1 MLQAADHLD
10 QAKQALQQANVN
22 TQLYLESL
30 QRELLLK
37 GVFPKQNRAQ
47 SYSYELAFSALVHI
61 AADQDEPI
69 VIENKVLNNGPRY
82 GMPTQLR
89 SSFEAMTEA
98 KLLLADA
105 SGVDGCTVY
114 LPTLA
119 LKSLCHRLQER
130 LGMEVAA

>member
-1 MLQAADHLD
+1 MLRASDHLD

-30 QRELLLK
+30 QRELLLR
-37 GVFPKQNRAQ
+37 GVFPRQNRAQ
-47 SYSYELAFSALVHI
+47 SYSYELVIAAMVHI
-61 AADQDEPI
+61 AADTDEPI
-69 VIENKVLNNGPRY
+69 ICENKALNNGPRY
-82 GMPTQLR
+82 KLPTQLR

-119 LKSLCHRLQER
+119 LKSLCQRLQER

>member
-1 MLQAADHLD
+1 MLRASDHLD
-10 QAKQALQQANVN
+10 RAKQYLQAQNVN
-22 TQLYLESL
+22 GQLYLESL

-37 GVFPKQNRAQ
+37 GVFPRQNRAQ
-47 SYSYELAFSALVHI
+47 SYSYELAFSAMVHI

-89 SSFEAMTEA
+89 QSFEAMTEA

-130 LGMEVAA
+130 LGLEVAA

>member
-1 MLQAADHLD
+1 MLRASEHLEE
-10 QAKQALQQANVN
+10 AKQYLQLQNVN
-22 TQLYLESL
+22 GQLYLESL
-30 QRELLLK
+30 QRELLLH
-37 GVFPKQNRAQ
+37 GVFPRQNRAQ
-47 SYSYELAFSALVHI
+47 SYSYELAFSAMMHI

-89 SSFEAMTEA
+89 PSFEAMTAA

-114 LPTLA
+114 LPTVA
-119 LKSLCHRLQER
+119 LKSLCQRLQER
-130 LGMEVAA
+130 LGMEIAA

>member
-30 QRELLLK
+30 QRELLLR
-37 GVFPKQNRAQ
+37 GVFPRQNRAQ
-47 SYSYELAFSALVHI
+47 SYHYELVFAAMVHI
-61 AADQDEPI
+61 AADTDEPI
-69 VIENKVLNNGPRY
+69 IIENKALNNGPRY
-82 GMPTQLR
+82 KLPTQLR
-89 SSFEAMTEA
+89 PSFEAMTDA

-105 SGVDGCTVY
+105 SGVDGCTVF
-114 LPTLA
+114 LPTVS
-119 LKSLCHRLQER
+119 LKSLCQRLQER